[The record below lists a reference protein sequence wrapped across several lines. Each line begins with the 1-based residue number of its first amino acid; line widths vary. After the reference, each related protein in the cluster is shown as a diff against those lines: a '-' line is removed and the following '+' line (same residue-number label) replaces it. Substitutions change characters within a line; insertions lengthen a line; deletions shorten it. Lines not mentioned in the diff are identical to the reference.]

1 MRVAFLG
8 SPPFAVPI
16 FARLCASAHAPVVL
30 VTQPDKPK
38 GRGMKVEPSPLA
50 ASAAALGIPVL
61 QPATTKDPAFAAAL
75 RSFAPDVLLVAS
87 YGEILRRDVLELAPH
102 GALNVHASL
111 LPRWRGASPI
121 QAALLAGDAETGVC
135 VQRMVLALDEGDVV
149 LARRTPI
156 GAHENA
162 GELLQRL
169 ALLGAELAL
178 EALDLVASGTAR
190 FTPQDPAHATFA
202 RKIPKER
209 GRIDWTRSAS
219 ELDRHV
225 RAFTP
230 WPGART
236 SLAGQDVTLVD
247 VREAPHAPLAR
258 HEPGALTQ
266 TKDGLWVACGSGAL
280 RILRLKPAGKGELDA
295 DAWLRGARLSP
306 DARFDAATNASAG
319 VRATPS
325 ASTTPDPKL
334 SAPRSS
340 GPEAHA

>member
-1 MRVAFLG
+1 MRVVFLG

-16 FARLCASAHAPVVL
+16 FERLVASAHTPAGL

-38 GRGMKVEPSPLA
+38 GRGMKVEVSPLV
-50 ASAAALGIPVL
+50 ASAAARNVPVL
-61 QPATTKDPAFAAAL
+61 QPATTKDPAFVAAL
-75 RSFAPDVLLVAS
+75 RALAPDVLLVAS

-121 QAALLAGDAETGVC
+121 QAALLAGDTETGVC

-149 LARRTPI
+149 VERRTRI
-156 GAHENA
+156 AEHENA

-169 ALLGAELAL
+169 ALLGADAAL
-178 EALDLVASGTAR
+178 EALDALASGRAR
-190 FTPQDPAHATFA
+190 STPQDPAHATFA

-209 GRIDWTRSAS
+209 GRIDWSRSAS
-219 ELDRHV
+219 ELARHV

-236 SLAGQDVTLVD
+236 ALAGQDLTLVD
-247 VREAPHAPLAR
+247 VREAPHAPLAATT
-258 HEPGALTQ
+258 PGALTA
-266 TKDGLWVACGSGAL
+266 TKDGLWVACGAGAL

-295 DAWLRGARLSP
+295 DAWLRGARLAA
-306 DARFDAATNASAG
+306 DAHFDAPRASA
-319 VRATPS
+319 
-325 ASTTPDPKL
+325 
-334 SAPRSS
+334 
-340 GPEAHA
+340 PEARS